1 MTGREPTGAT
11 APAAAPDPPRSSR
24 IAAID
29 IARGLAVLGMFAAHT
44 FTRQLDED
52 TVFDGRSSILFATLA
67 GVSIGLMTGG
77 RRPLQSGRGAAFTG
91 IGIRALLLFFLGSL
105 LWLPDHGIAVI
116 LDYYGIAFLLL
127 LPALF
132 AARPVLALVA
142 AVAAFVGPLLDAAF
156 DDIPIDDELTAYL
169 VDRLF
174 DGYYPAF
181 TWLAYLAV
189 GLICARSGLTRIR
202 TQVAM
207 IGIGIAGMLAGYG
220 GAAVLPGV
228 TAEAHSD
235 TTAEVLGSG
244 GFAVAVIGLLLLVT
258 SPQTRAAGTTLRTVL
273 SPIGAVG
280 SMPLT
285 VYTVQL
291 VALSVYVAVQPEP
304 DPFTIE
310 YPFTLFLAMA
320 VAAILFSMLWRR
332 LLGAGPLE
340 RLMKSA
346 SGWPPSRPAAERSS
360 AGPAG

>member
-1 MTGREPTGAT
+1 VTGPEPSGAT
-11 APAAAPDPPRSSR
+11 ATPAAPDSPRRSR
-24 IAAID
+24 LAAID

-44 FTRQLDED
+44 FTRRLDEE
-52 TVFDGRSSILFATLA
+52 TIVDGRSSILFATLA

-77 RRPLQSGRGAAFTG
+77 DRPLRSDRGAAYAG

-132 AARPVLALVA
+132 APRVVLAVVA
-142 AVAAFVGPLLDAAF
+142 AVAAFVGPLIDTAF
-156 DDIPIDDELTAYL
+156 DDVPVDGEFAAFL

-174 DGYYPAF
+174 SGYYPAF

-202 TQVAM
+202 TQVTM
-207 IGIGIAGMLAGYG
+207 IGLGAAGMLAGYG

-244 GFAVAVIGLLLLVT
+244 GFAVALIGLLLLIT
-258 SPQTRAAGTTLRTVL
+258 SPITRAAGTALRTVL

-280 SMPLT
+280 AMPLT

-291 VALSVYVAVQPEP
+291 IALSVYVAAQPVP
-304 DPFTIE
+304 DPYITE
-310 YPFTLFLAMA
+310 YPFPLFLAMA
-320 VAAILFSMLWRR
+320 VTAILFAMLWRR
-332 LLGAGPLE
+332 FLGAGPLE
-340 RLMKSA
+340 RVMKAA
-346 SGWPPSRPAAERSS
+346 SGWPPSRPVDER
-360 AGPAG
+360 

>member
-1 MTGREPTGAT
+1 VTGRELTGA
-11 APAAAPDPPRSSR
+11 AASPAAPDLPRQSR

-44 FTRQLDED
+44 LTRGGN
-52 TVFDGRSSILFATLA
+52 TIVDGRSSILFATLA

-77 RRPLQSGRGAAFTG
+77 PRRLTSNRGPAYLG
-91 IGIRALLLFFLGSL
+91 IAVRALLLWLLGSV
-105 LWLPDHGIAVI
+105 LWTWDTDIAVI

-127 LPALF
+127 LPVLF
-132 AARPVLALVA
+132 APRPVVAVVA
-142 AVAAFVGPLLDAAF
+142 AVAAFLGPLIDAAF
-156 DDIPIDDELTAYL
+156 DGVSVNGELTAYL

-189 GLICARSGLTRIR
+189 GLICARSDLTRLR

-207 IGIGIAGMLAGYG
+207 IGGGTAGMLAGYG

-244 GFAVAVIGLLLLVT
+244 GFAIALIGVLLLIT
-258 SPQTRAAGTTLRTVL
+258 APAARAAGRMLRGIL
-273 SPIGAVG
+273 FPLGAVG

-285 VYTVQL
+285 IYTAQLALLAVYIGL
-291 VALSVYVAVQPEP
+291 QPEP
-304 DPFTIE
+304 GDVE
-310 YPFTLFLAMA
+310 YPLSLFLTMA
-320 VAAILFSMLWRR
+320 ISAIIVSVLWRR
-332 LLGAGPLE
+332 FLGAGPLE
-340 RLMKSA
+340 RGMRLVSQ
-346 SGWPPSRPAAERSS
+346 WPPSGPQRDS
-360 AGPAG
+360 AGASRSPDE